1 MNFFA
6 VLYPDFKAFGSKKS
20 CLRYQELG
28 FKRQFHFTIR
38 SLNTVSF
45 EYTMS
50 HGYKC
55 QKVTYYLNG
64 PLH

>member
-6 VLYPDFKAFGSKKS
+6 VLNPDFKAFGSKKS

-38 SLNTVSF
+38 GLSF
-45 EYTMS
+45 EHTMS

-55 QKVTYYLNG
+55 QKVTYNLNC